1 MFHTDHDCLP
11 ENHIC
16 CRYRQPFNNLRNKRI
31 FMPFIGESIAII
43 TVLCWTIS
51 IQFFEAASKR
61 VGAVPVNIIRISVAL
76 LLFSVLL
83 FFRNGYIIPIH
94 FPPSAWIYLSLSGV
108 IGFFIGDIFLFKAL
122 VEIGPRVTMLIFSL
136 AAPTAALIGWL
147 FLHESYLLLQWIG
160 MLVTLLGVTIVILE
174 KGRESLPAQKLHIR
188 KISFKGIIFAF
199 GGMFGQAG
207 GYILSKIGM
216 QTEAGYLDAFSA
228 TQIRALAA
236 FLCFLLFFTVT
247 HKWNHVKDALN
258 DTRAVLFT
266 ATGSL
271 VGPFLGVSLSL
282 LVLHY
287 LTVGVASTFLSLV
300 PICIIPFSIYLHKEH
315 VSIRA
320 FGGAV
325 TAVLGIF
332 LLMSW

>member
-1 MFHTDHDCLP
+1 
-11 ENHIC
+11 
-16 CRYRQPFNNLRNKRI
+16 
-31 FMPFIGESIAII
+31 MPFIGESIAII

-61 VGAVPVNIIRISVAL
+61 AGAVPVNIIRISVAL
-76 LLFSVLL
+76 LLFSILL
-83 FFRNGYIIPIH
+83 FFRNGYIIPLH
-94 FPPSAWIYLSLSGV
+94 FPIHAWVYLSLSGV

-136 AAPTAALIGWL
+136 SAPAAALTGWL
-147 FLHESYLLLQWIG
+147 FLHESYLLQQWIG
-160 MLVTLLGVTIVILE
+160 MLVTLLGVTVVILE
-174 KGRESLPAQKLHIR
+174 KDRKNLPAKKLRVR
-188 KISFKGIIFAF
+188 KISVRGVLFAF
-199 GGMFGQAG
+199 GGMAGQAG
-207 GYILSKIGM
+207 GYIFSKIGM
-216 QTEAGYLDAFSA
+216 QTENGYLDAFSA

-247 HKWNHVKDALN
+247 HKWNHVKDALD
-258 DTRAVLFT
+258 DTKAVLYT
-266 ATGSL
+266 ATGAII
-271 VGPFLGVSLSL
+271 GPFLGVSLSL

-315 VSIRA
+315 VSARA

-332 LLMSW
+332 LLMLW